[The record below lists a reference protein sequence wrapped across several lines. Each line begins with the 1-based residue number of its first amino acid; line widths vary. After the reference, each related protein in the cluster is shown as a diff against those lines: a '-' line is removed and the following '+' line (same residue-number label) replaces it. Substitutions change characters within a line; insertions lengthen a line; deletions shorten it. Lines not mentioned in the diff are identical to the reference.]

1 MSRIILDKSIKRE
14 RLKRGWTQKE
24 LAKRSGVPFRTLLK
38 VELGISKE
46 PTIHT
51 IYKIA
56 CAFNMT
62 VNQLIEKKEHKK
74 TKR

>member
-14 RLKRGWTQKE
+14 RLKRGWTQKA
-24 LAKRSGVPFRTLLK
+24 LAQKAGVPYRTLIK
-38 VELGISKE
+38 IELGISKE

-56 CAFNMT
+56 CAFDLT
-62 VNQLIEKKEHKK
+62 VNQLIENKSK
-74 TKR
+74 